1 MSISSCAPLS
11 AFGAGLSRWKQ
22 KGYFYFYGNLSS
34 LNILMG
40 KVHLNFSKKETKRI
54 SYDPK
59 LFLTSR
65 KNIFPRFFG
74 AYYLVYLG
82 SAFQAG
88 FLPGR
93 FNSSLRQKG
102 LISYLGLKW
111 KNTGSALTCSFLPL
125 PYPFKK
131 GVCWLL

>member
-1 MSISSCAPLS
+1 
-11 AFGAGLSRWKQ
+11 
-22 KGYFYFYGNLSS
+22 
-34 LNILMG
+34 MG
-40 KVHLNFSKKETKRI
+40 KAHLNFSKKETKGI

-111 KNTGSALTCSFLPL
+111 KKHGICTYLFFFAPPLPL
-125 PYPFKK
+125 
-131 GVCWLL
+131 